1 MVLAWAAIAEEF
13 FLMAR
18 TARLFFYETWI
29 GPFRFGT
36 RNFLSLINAKS
47 CYKRE
52 FSSLC
57 ISGLQFMPGL
67 AK

>member
-1 MVLAWAAIAEEF
+1 MVLAGAAFAEEF
-13 FLMAR
+13 FLMGREQRA
-18 TARLFFYETWI
+18 YKTWN

-47 CYKRE
+47 CYKPE

-57 ISGLQFMPGL
+57 IPGLQFMPRL